1 MSRYLLPKVGALA
14 LCGFLATAFL
24 ASSHPYLPGD
34 LWVSHRLQQ
43 LDAPPFQEAMAV
55 ASATVEWP
63 WAAILMAVVLGVLAG
78 RRRWL
83 EALLFLAGQALR
95 PLNLMLKEVVGRPR
109 PSPLLVEVREFPD
122 SPSFPSGHVA
132 SAMVLFGLLL
142 LWAEALGLPRPLRWL
157 VRAFC
162 LYAMAFTAMER
173 IYSGAHWFSDVYGA
187 FLLAIPWLSFLLAL
201 RTGMRGGAS

>member
-1 MSRYLLPKVGALA
+1 MPRYLLLKVGAVA
-14 LCGFLATAFL
+14 LCAFVATAVL

-34 LWVSHRLQQ
+34 LWVSHRLQS
-43 LDAPPFQEAMAV
+43 LDPAPLRAAMDV
-55 ASATVEWP
+55 ASAAVEWP
-63 WAAILMAVVLGVLAG
+63 WAAILMVAVLGVLAG
-78 RRRWL
+78 RGRWP

-95 PLNLMLKEVVGRPR
+95 PLNLLLKEVVDRPR

-122 SPSFPSGHVA
+122 SPSFPSGHMV

-142 LWAEALGLPRPLRWL
+142 LWTEALGLPRPLRCL
-157 VRAFC
+157 VQAFC

-201 RTGMRGGAS
+201 RTRMRGGAS